1 MSDGPTPEAVR
12 KLIEARSRSYG
23 EAFNT
28 LSVDG
33 IMSWLSQDIEF
44 NDICR

>member
-1 MSDGPTPEAVR
+1 MSNVLTQDVVQ

-44 NDICR
+44 NDICK